1 MSDGGP
7 IAIDLHAHVLD
18 RDVIERLRTMAPE
31 HGSRVVEADD
41 GFYLE
46 RSGNRRLGPIPAGMF
61 DLERRIA
68 DMDACEVA
76 VQLLSVPPFEFH
88 YELKADLARQFAA
101 IHNDSVRAQVARFP
115 DRFQMFATLP
125 LQDAGATLAEIERI
139 AAWPEV
145 RGVEIATNV
154 AGANLDAEFLEPVW
168 AALEARDLGVW
179 IHSDMRTMA
188 AADRFGRYY
197 LQNLVGNPLEST
209 IAIASLIFG
218 GVLERYPAL
227 RFGFVHGGGFSPYQ
241 LGRWDH
247 GWGCRPEPRAVID
260 VPPSTYYA
268 RMFFDCLTH
277 NQDSLEFLGRK
288 AGWSHVVVGS
298 DYPFDM
304 GEDDPVGT
312 VRRLGLPEA
321 DLHAVLRGNAERFMR
336 PR

>member
-1 MSDGGP
+1 MSDGSP

-18 RDVIERLRTMAPE
+18 RDVIERLRTLAPE
-31 HGSRVVEADD
+31 HGSRVVEADE

-61 DLERRIA
+61 DLERRVA
-68 DMDACEVA
+68 DMDASEVA

-88 YELKADLARQFAA
+88 YELEADLARQFAP
-101 IHNDSVRAQVARFP
+101 IQNDSIRTQVARFP

-125 LQDAGATLAEIERI
+125 LQDSGATLAEIERV

-145 RGVEIATNV
+145 RGVEIGTNV
-154 AGANLDAEFLEPVW
+154 AGANLDAEHLEPVW

-179 IHSDMRTMA
+179 IHSGLGTMA
-188 AADRFGRYY
+188 AADRLGRYY
-197 LQNLVGNPLEST
+197 LQNLIGNPLEST

-247 GWGCRPEPRAVID
+247 GWSCRPEPRAVIE
-260 VPPSTYYA
+260 VPPSAYYA

-277 NQDSLEFLGRK
+277 NEDSLEFLGRT
-288 AGWSHVVVGS
+288 AGWSHIVIGS

-312 VRRLGLPEA
+312 VRRLDLPEA